1 MIGDF
6 AVQSE
11 SAEPAIGE
19 IEVNLVAKATLG
31 PDAHAVA
38 DDRHAD
44 HQLWIDRR
52 SAHLTIKRL
61 QRLAEV
67 IEGEMSVSAPEHVID
82 RDVFLKAEIIEQP
95 RRVSM
100 SWTRTPAVEA
110 GRRPNHTDQ
119 PTADADEFFVRKR
132 ASREPRPY
140 VAQMGLLPSED
151 DAVNDGSA
159 RIACFGR
166 NAQIPAVR

>member
-19 IEVNLVAKATLG
+19 IEMNLVAKATLG

-38 DDRHAD
+38 DDQHAD

-52 SAHLTIKRL
+52 SAHLTIERL

-67 IEGEMSVSAPEHVID
+67 IEGEMSVNAPEHVIG

-95 RRVSM
+95 RRRSLK
-100 SWTRTPAVEA
+100 AHH
-110 GRRPNHTDQ
+110 RR
-119 PTADADEFFVRKR
+119 FSCRI
-132 ASREPRPY
+132 SRIY
-140 VAQMGLLPSED
+140 
-151 DAVNDGSA
+151 
-159 RIACFGR
+159 
-166 NAQIPAVR
+166 